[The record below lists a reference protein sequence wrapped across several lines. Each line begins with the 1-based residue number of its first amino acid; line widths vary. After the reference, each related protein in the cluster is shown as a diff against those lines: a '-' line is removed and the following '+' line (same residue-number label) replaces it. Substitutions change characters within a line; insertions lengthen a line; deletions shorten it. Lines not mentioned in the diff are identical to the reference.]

1 MENLYIIVCNCTSDI
16 KGTNSILGMNPGLA
30 NIIIPTL
37 ITIFVFFSGL
47 FFQFYFQKSK
57 KKSELKSLKTML
69 ILWIH
74 KSIITINRQIIAY
87 QKFTNNLSSLKII
100 SNTTLA
106 IDPFQL
112 DKLQSINLE
121 KLSNLIILNHIG
133 DKQDKTYILFNI
145 TAQIEKLLNV
155 EKQIIEKYSSLYSKT
170 EECERNWRQHYSELN
185 HFILLISVKKEK
197 STIQSE
203 KMFYE
208 KIEQINTLFKTRQIG
223 VIDYINLLNDF
234 CEKYKSENKPF
245 QDYFEFSKILTELL
259 LIFKIWKAFS
269 DGVIAYFKTSE
280 DVLISSLKIIKK
292 ETDALEKLKIKKWWK
307 IN

>member
-208 KIEQINTLFKTRQIG
+208 KIEQINTNR
-223 VIDYINLLNDF
+223 
-234 CEKYKSENKPF
+234 KS
-245 QDYFEFSKILTELL
+245 
-259 LIFKIWKAFS
+259 
-269 DGVIAYFKTSE
+269 V
-280 DVLISSLKIIKK
+280 V
-292 ETDALEKLKIKKWWK
+292 
-307 IN
+307 